1 MGRNET
7 WQGSTGSGRI
17 VYIQVQ
23 CSGDGKQVLATWEY
37 DNGAD
42 LYRFAIQAEMS
53 TEDADFASI
62 PKAAISTI
70 SYLE

>member
-1 MGRNET
+1 M
-7 WQGSTGSGRI
+7 
-17 VYIQVQ
+17 
-23 CSGDGKQVLATWEY
+23 ATWEY

-62 PKAAISTI
+62 PKAAILTI

>member
-1 MGRNET
+1 MRH
-7 WQGSTGSGRI
+7 GSTGIGRI

-53 TEDADFASI
+53 AEDADFASI
-62 PKAAISTI
+62 PKTAISTI